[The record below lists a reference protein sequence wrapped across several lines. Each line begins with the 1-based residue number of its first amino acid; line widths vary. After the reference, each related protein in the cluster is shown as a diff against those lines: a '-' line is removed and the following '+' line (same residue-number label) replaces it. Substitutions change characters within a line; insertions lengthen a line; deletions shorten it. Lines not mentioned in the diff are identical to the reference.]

1 MDAKEWSQMA
11 DRLAQIRG
19 RLYQIQEAH
28 EECDTEVYH
37 QVAFIRE
44 LLAISLERVDKLAKW
59 DDRGWLK
66 S

>member
-1 MDAKEWSQMA
+1 MDAKEWSQIA
-11 DRLAQIRG
+11 DRLAQIR
-19 RLYQIQEAH
+19 RKLYHIQEDH

-59 DDRGWLK
+59 DDKGWLR
-66 S
+66 